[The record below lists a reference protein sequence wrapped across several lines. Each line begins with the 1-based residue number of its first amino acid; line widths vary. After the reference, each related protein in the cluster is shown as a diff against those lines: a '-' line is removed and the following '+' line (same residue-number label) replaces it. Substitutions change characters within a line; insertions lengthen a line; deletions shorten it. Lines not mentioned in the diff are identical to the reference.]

1 MIKVLAA
8 LLVAASPALGE
19 LAMTSPVAGTTC
31 TAGQVCTI
39 TWADNHSG
47 VSLAQQGNCTV
58 ALYTGNAQQQTFLQP
73 IAYPDS
79 INVTQIQTIN
89 FTPDATVGPNSEL
102 YFIRFSSITLQNP
115 TSAGNPYL
123 SFSAKFTLAGM
134 TGAWNSTVQ
143 TQLAGITSASAAP
156 SSTATGTASH
166 SSTAT
171 SSRSTSTTTRSNT
184 TGAASRGAV
193 IGVSS
198 GSAGV
203 LVAGAALV
211 AGVVALF

>member
-1 MIKVLAA
+1 MTLISDSRSPLTTETVLTNEFPFA
-8 LLVAASPALGE
+8 
-19 LAMTSPVAGTTC
+19 
-31 TAGQVCTI
+31 
-39 TWADNHSG
+39 
-47 VSLAQQGNCTV
+47 
-58 ALYTGNAQQQTFLQP
+58 QTFLQP

-115 TSAGNPYL
+115 ASAGNPYL

-134 TGAWNSTVQ
+134 TGTFNSTVQ